1 MAKKLTKSA
10 NKKLAGVCA
19 GVAEYFGLDA
29 TLVRL
34 IYACL
39 TVFTAGFPGVILY
52 VVAMLVLPEAGSA
65 AE

>member
-1 MAKKLTKSA
+1 MAKTLTKSA

-39 TVFTAGFPGVILY
+39 SVFTAGFPGIILY
-52 VVAMLVLPEAGSA
+52 IVAMLVLPEANA